1 MMLHCSGVGIGRCSH
16 ARQDSSEVHCS
27 SNCRRTNR
35 FQPVCNRASCA
46 ARGAKASAQ
55 ERRSCCDAEGA
66 PARSSA
72 SLPGRWINRR
82 RRVAVAIQSGLGPI
96 IAPQLDRVLP
106 SFGAVAA
113 THVISRTE
121 VLASP
126 ADAFR
131 VSRTNRKLAFHDVW
145 YTVDPRP
152 TGTSRC
158 WYTHSRTPMQ
168 CSQSLSVGTGVGS
181 VGRAIIQ

>member
-1 MMLHCSGVGIGRCSH
+1 MLHCSGVGIGRCSH

-66 PARSSA
+66 SPRSSVL
-72 SLPGRWINRR
+72 LPGRWVNRWRR
-82 RRVAVAIQSGLGPI
+82 RRVAVAIQSDLCPI

-113 THVISRTE
+113 PHVISRTE

-131 VSRTNRKLAFHDVW
+131 VSGTNRKFTFHVVW
-145 YTVDPRP
+145 YTAGPRS

-168 CSQSLSVGTGVGS
+168 CSHTLSGGS
-181 VGRAIIQ
+181 RQLWVTALF